1 MHPPNEYGSCSST
14 RASWRSGQ
22 ERSCSGRR
30 RGQCAPVIFWL
41 VLRTGVMH
49 VAFEVLDAEPPL
61 SLRLYVRLPFGVA
74 QGSTSQ
80 ASRTLATC

>member
-1 MHPPNEYGSCSST
+1 
-14 RASWRSGQ
+14 
-22 ERSCSGRR
+22 
-30 RGQCAPVIFWL
+30 VIFWL